1 MFDNYYAQHS
11 TEYVTKEV
19 NVKEYKAP
27 TDESVKLLNEMT
39 EKSLANIVKQFATQD
54 NDFNFGVMVY
64 KNPMRFITE
73 VIIKF
78 KLNGKDHEMR
88 FDVDEYRSV
97 DQQVQATYKA
107 ICGKLAEILVSSV
120 FDQLQRSY

>member
-19 NVKEYKAP
+19 NIKEYKAP

-39 EKSLANIVKQFATQD
+39 EKSLANIVKQFAVQD

-64 KNPMRFITE
+64 KNPMRFVTE

-88 FDVDEYRSV
+88 FDVDEYRSI

-107 ICGKLAEILVSSV
+107 ICGKLAEILVNSV